1 MITENTTVDEIIQD
15 VLNSQRDLTV
25 ENAVDEYI
33 LAEKDLLIEAHTYA
47 DSMADLEIDDDM
59 NDAEV
64 DAFIDACITEDIED
78 EEDLFEDTLG
88 ENDFYDDEDVV
99 EDVEDVLCPYE
110 DIEALL
116 DDDEIDSLIAN
127 EVDYEGGI
135 LIWLII
141 LKNICVSLRQRI
153 TLLQQYSQLF
163 RDIQELKRS
172 LL

>member
-1 MITENTTVDEIIQD
+1 MEEQKK
-15 VLNSQRDLTV
+15 
-25 ENAVDEYI
+25 EYYYG
-33 LAEKDLLIEAHTYA
+33 DYV
-47 DSMADLEIDDDM
+47 EIDDDM

-127 EVDYEGGI
+127 EVDY
-135 LIWLII
+135 
-141 LKNICVSLRQRI
+141 
-153 TLLQQYSQLF
+153 
-163 RDIQELKRS
+163 
-172 LL
+172 